1 MIYVC
6 FENYKLFIIATCSL
20 HEESPN
26 FGCSNNI
33 HSELIWK
40 KSREKATICIK
51 DFLILCKTSHAIYD
65 ITKTYEYI
73 ESCNLY
79 NLLNYG
85 ILHNLYPIQSI
96 DYETQARVILR
107 QGVFWP
113 LREKKYNSNSI
124 FYVKL
129 SLPHYNI
136 SYIYDN

>member
-1 MIYVC
+1 MDVHVA
-6 FENYKLFIIATCSL
+6 IIFSL
-20 HEESPN
+20 NWSEKK
-26 FGCSNNI
+26 I
-33 HSELIWK
+33 HVK
-40 KSREKATICIK
+40 KQRYASKIFWSFVK
-51 DFLILCKTSHAIYD
+51 PSYAIYD

-96 DYETQARVILR
+96 DYETQARVILK
-107 QGVFWP
+107 QGLFWP